1 MAMTLPFAGAESSRV
16 TAVATPYLSVIV
28 PVYNGGAELRDCLSA
43 LMRSRYPREAWELIV
58 IDDGSTDDSALVAAG
73 CADVVMR
80 LPFKPRGPAYARNRG
95 CEIGRGEVLV
105 FIDAD
110 VCVHDDVLDR
120 IAALFVSE
128 PALSAA
134 FGSYDAAPR
143 APGAVSQFRNLLH
156 HFVHQANPGD
166 AETFWSGCGAVRREA
181 LLDVQMFDE
190 WHYSRPEIEDI
201 DVGRRLRTA
210 GHRIVLRPEIQCT
223 HLRRWSL
230 RGMVRTDFGNRGVPW
245 MRSLL
250 QERILAEFHT
260 LNVSYKERL
269 CAAFALLAPVIA
281 LVAALSESAIL
292 GWSALALLAIIFLA
306 NVRLYAF
313 LYRRGGIR
321 LLSAGLPLHLL
332 YYLTAAL
339 AAIAGA
345 VVHVLMGEPSAPPE
359 VEVQAAVGTVT
370 WPPCPRRPDGH
381 LWRRYA

>member
-120 IAALFVSE
+120 IAALFASE

-339 AAIAGA
+339 AAIAGTI
-345 VVHVLMGEPSAPPE
+345 VHVLMGEPSAPPE